1 MPDSRS
7 ENGLAFAISDVARL
21 MRRRYQELTREED
34 LGLNRS
40 QSAVLI
46 QLQRRNGRPINQARL
61 AKMLEVEPMTLVPLL
76 DHLQAAG
83 LIERRPDPDDRRAR
97 LLFLTPAA
105 EPILARIH
113 DIAKRL
119 LLEATEG
126 LPQER
131 LQRMAEDLS
140 AIKKNLDRALN
151 DAEVR
156 QLESE
161 VGNG

>member
-21 MRRRYQELTREED
+21 MRRRYQELTREEE

-46 QLQRRNGRPINQARL
+46 QLQRRSGRPINQARL

-105 EPILARIH
+105 EPVLARIH

-119 LLEATEG
+119 LVEATEG
-126 LPQER
+126 LPPER

-161 VGNG
+161 VGHG